1 MSITDCGLAGQA
13 IADIRHGL
21 KAGSFSARDIVTDLL
36 RRIERYSA
44 FNAFAFVA
52 ADLALAQADAIDA
65 ARYRGEALPL
75 LAGIPVSV
83 KDLLNTA
90 GMRTAFGSRL
100 FADNVPAADSACIAL
115 IRAAGANIYG
125 KTTTP
130 EFGHKVLTD
139 SPLHGRTANAWSLQ
153 HSCGGSSGGAAT
165 AVALGLGPIAIT
177 TDGAGSSR
185 IPAGVS
191 GVYGLKPTLG
201 RVPNYPTSDSFNLM
215 VYNGILAR
223 HPQDLAEG
231 LAAMSQP
238 HPGDPWSRH
247 FPPLAS
253 AAVEPDIVGKRFLL
267 IRRYSNNHLDAEVEA
282 ALLDG
287 ARNLEAAGAIVEEFD
302 GSSFEWQ
309 LDVARRL
316 LRVNQASRYQTMLR
330 EHRAAL
336 DPSFVRVVEEA
347 SQIDI
352 VTVGGDMLART
363 QLFNRVEALFS
374 RADYLLMPTTTTTAL
389 PIEQDQHGPLIV
401 DGKAMGSLR
410 DEWYPYTIPYNLT
423 GHPALSLPKNL
434 HGNGLPIGLHVVGRW
449 GDEMGLI
456 DIARVMDRVTGA
468 SSMLPP
474 ALRGEVSL

>member
-1 MSITDCGLAGQA
+1 MVDIDRGLAGQS
-13 IADIRHGL
+13 IADIRLGL
-21 KAGSFSARDIVTDLL
+21 KAGDFSAREIAADLL
-36 RRIERYSA
+36 ARIERFKL
-44 FNAFAFVA
+44 FNAFAFV
-52 ADLALAQADAIDA
+52 DEVGALAQADAVDA
-65 ARYRGEALPL
+65 ARKRGEVAGP

-83 KDLLNTA
+83 KDLLNTK
-90 GMRTAFGSRL
+90 GMRTAFGSKL
-100 FADNVPAADSACIAL
+100 FVDNVPAVDSACVAQ
-115 IRAAGANIYG
+115 IRDAGANIYG

-139 SPLHGRTANAWSLQ
+139 SPLHGRTANPWSLR

-185 IPAGVS
+185 IPAGVC

-223 HPQDLAEG
+223 CPDDLGHG

-247 FPPLAS
+247 FPPLTTFAP
-253 AAVEPDIVGKRFLL
+253 EPSIAGKRFLL
-267 IRRYSNNHLDAEVEA
+267 IRRYSNTHLDAEVEA
-282 ALLDG
+282 ALVDG
-287 ARNLEAAGAIVEEFD
+287 ARKLEAAGAIIEEFD
-302 GSSFEWQ
+302 GSGFDWQ

-316 LRVNQASRYQTMLR
+316 LRVNQASRYQTVLR
-330 EHRAAL
+330 ERRADL

-347 SQIDI
+347 NQIDI

-363 QLFNRVEALFS
+363 QLFQRVEALFE
-374 RADYLLMPTTTTTAL
+374 RADYLLTPTTSTTAL
-389 PIEQDQHGPLIV
+389 PIEQNQYGPLVI
-401 DGKAMGSLR
+401 DGKPVGSLR

-423 GHPALSLPKNL
+423 GHPALSMPNGL
-434 HGNGLPIGLHVVGRW
+434 HSNGLPIGLHAVGRW

-456 DIARVMDRVTGA
+456 NVARIMDRATAA
-468 SSMLPP
+468 SQMTPP
-474 ALRGEVSL
+474 ALLGEKLS